1 MDNFP
6 SSACIFDDQVPHFA
20 RKESM
25 KAALAHRL
33 WSKHTPTRS
42 GVAIAEKKSRRKA
55 DHWGIAAAD
64 NTDPRHYPL

>member
-42 GVAIAEKKSRRKA
+42 GVALDEKKIQTEGGSLGNCGGRQ
-55 DHWGIAAAD
+55 H
-64 NTDPRHYPL
+64 